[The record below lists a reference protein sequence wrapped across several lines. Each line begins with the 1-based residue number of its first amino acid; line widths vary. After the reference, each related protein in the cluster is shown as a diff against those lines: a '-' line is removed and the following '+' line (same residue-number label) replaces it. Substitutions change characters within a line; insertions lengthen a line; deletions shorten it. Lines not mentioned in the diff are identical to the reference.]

1 MQNIFYQSIKV
12 GLYMQKNRFKFLFA
26 GGGTGGH
33 LFPAIAVAE
42 KIRSILPE
50 ADILFIG
57 AKSKIEGHVVP
68 KLGFKFSPIWIKGFS
83 RKLTLENLLFPVKLI
98 VSLIQSLI
106 VNLKFRPTVAI
117 GTGGYVSGPAIWSSS
132 VVGAKVILIEQN
144 SYPGVTTRLLQNCAD
159 EIHLSYEDSIK
170 YFKNKKKL
178 FITGN
183 PVRENLAAINRADA
197 LKKFGL
203 ANDKKTILIL
213 GGSLGARSINSAVA
227 ANLKDLQ
234 KEGIQ
239 LIWQTGKNYFEN
251 YKSMLTKE
259 VWISAF
265 IENMNFAYSACDLV
279 VARSGATSIAEIL
292 FLGKPAILVPSP
304 HVAENH
310 QYFNA
315 KSLAEK
321 GAIMLIEDKNL
332 KEKFMESILS
342 LLFDQ
347 SKLNEMSRIA
357 KQLSKPEATTVIAQ
371 KAINYAKQEAMN

>member
-1 MQNIFYQSIKV
+1 MRKKQ
-12 GLYMQKNRFKFLFA
+12 FKFLFA

-42 KIRSILPE
+42 KIRAILPE

-57 AKSKIEGHVVP
+57 TKSKIEGHVVP

-83 RKLTLENLLFPVKLI
+83 RKLTFENLLFPVKLM

-106 VNLKFRPTVAI
+106 INLKFRPSVAI

-144 SYPGVTTRLLQNCAD
+144 SYPGVTTRLLQNNAD
-159 EIHLSYEDSIK
+159 EIHLSYEDSVK
-170 YFKNKKKL
+170 YFKNMKKL

-183 PVRENLAAINRADA
+183 PVRENLAAIDKVDA
-197 LKKFGL
+197 LQKFGL
-203 ANDKKTILIL
+203 TNEKNTILIL
-213 GGSLGARSINSAVA
+213 GGSLGAHSINSVVA

-265 IENMNFAYSACDLV
+265 IENVNHAYSACDLV
-279 VARSGATSIAEIL
+279 VARAGATSIAEIL

-342 LLFDQ
+342 LLFNK

-371 KAINYAKQEAMN
+371 RAINFANQEVMN